1 MAMTSSATARSAA
14 PSLPIWLAP
23 AGWVGGI
30 VIGSLTYFGGVAVLL
45 FSAAASF
52 FSLRRDEDLP
62 GFWAVMKSELGWMLL
77 MGIPMVGL
85 VHVGIGSSLSMQA
98 YYGST
103 FVDGTGAVVGVGLLR
118 NVASLATGMAVA
130 GLIAYRM
137 IPIRLG
143 DGSDALPRGHAGRLA
158 APRLAAAAVAMVML
172 SLWGFVVGTFIGW
185 RAACTMMGLSS
196 NMFFL
201 MFYRMIWFRDAIG
214 LIVKGLLFGMLG
226 AAISCHEGLRA
237 GERSPGESQRA
248 GEAAA
253 EPGTATADLGGAIV
267 RATCLTMVAMLL
279 INMTWFI
286 LVYHAVPVYGPS
298 LLQPPTP

>member
-14 PSLPIWLAP
+14 PGLPIWLAP

-30 VIGSLTYFGGVAVLL
+30 VIGSLAYFGGVASLP
-45 FSAAASF
+45 FSAAASLL
-52 FSLRRDEDLP
+52 SLKRDEDLP
-62 GFWAVMKSELGWMLL
+62 GFWAAMKSELGWLMM

-85 VHVGIGSSLSMQA
+85 VHVGIGSSLSLQA

-118 NVASLATGMAVA
+118 NVASIATGMAVA
-130 GLIAYRM
+130 GLIAYRR
-137 IPIRLG
+137 ISSKLG
-143 DGSDALPRGHAGRLA
+143 EVSDPLPRGRAGRLA
-158 APRLAAAAVAMVML
+158 APRLAAAALAMVVL

-185 RAACTMMGLSS
+185 RAAGTMMGLSS
-196 NMFFL
+196 NTFFL
-201 MFYRMIWFRDAIG
+201 MFYQMIWFRDAIG
-214 LIVKGLLFGMLG
+214 LIVKGFLFGLI
-226 AAISCHEGLRA
+226 AAAVSCHEGLRT
-237 GERSPGESQRA
+237 GERAPGEGQRA
-248 GEAAA
+248 AEA
-253 EPGTATADLGGAIV
+253 EPGQGAHVVDLGGAIV
-267 RATCLTMVAMLL
+267 RATCLSMMAMLL

>member
-1 MAMTSSATARSAA
+1 MAMTSSASAGSAA
-14 PSLPIWLAP
+14 PSPPIWLAP

-30 VIGSLTYFGGVAVLL
+30 VIGSLAYLGGVAILL
-45 FSAAASF
+45 LSAATSLV
-52 FSLRRDEDLP
+52 SLRRDEDLP
-62 GFWAVMKSELGWMLL
+62 GFWAVMKSELGWLLL
-77 MGIPMVGL
+77 MGMPLVGL

-98 YYGST
+98 YFGST

-118 NVASLATGMAVA
+118 NVASLATGMALA

-143 DGSDALPRGHAGRLA
+143 DRSDPARGPGPLQRDPADFRQLGEAGSDALPRRHAGRRA
-158 APRLAAAAVAMVML
+158 APRLAAAAVAIVML

-185 RAACTMMGLSS
+185 RAAGTMMGLSS

-214 LIVKGLLFGMLG
+214 LIVKGLLFGLLG

-237 GERSPGESQRA
+237 GERSS
-248 GEAAA
+248 
-253 EPGTATADLGGAIV
+253 LV
-267 RATCLTMVAMLL
+267 R
-279 INMTWFI
+279 
-286 LVYHAVPVYGPS
+286 G
-298 LLQPPTP
+298 